1 MGWGEEGGD
10 VPWTLLPL
18 CWVRR
23 GFDGAGVGR
32 ESPQSPAP
40 WESWWVE
47 HVGLIRPGSR
57 VRPNPG
63 PAGPGPGDGPRGMGV
78 GEKVGEANG
87 DGGRAKGGGAPAS
100 SEVPSSSPSS
110 SSSSPSSSLSTKALK
125 APPTIWGI
133 GGGATGDHRGEEESL
148 CKGDSTERGEV
159 RGRDWESRELG
170 KGGEEEEWRNWGRRK
185 VGKGTHQSGGPNG
198 WEFGGSSCGRGEK
211 MLKSE
216 EGGQI
221 GGRGGW
227 RQREQTSRKTS
238 TRKRGRCHRP
248 ECPT

>member
-1 MGWGEEGGD
+1 VGDFCMQGMLGGTGTGDLPLPLILSLALPGLGILFLPLTGRGGGRMGWGEEGGEEGD
-10 VPWTLLPL
+10 VPWTLPPL

-133 GGGATGDHRGEEESL
+133 GGGATGDHRGKEESL
-148 CKGDSTERGEV
+148 CKGDSTGRGEV

-170 KGGEEEEWRNWGRRK
+170 KGG
-185 VGKGTHQSGGPNG
+185 
-198 WEFGGSSCGRGEK
+198 GRGRGVEK
-211 MLKSE
+211 LGKE
-216 EGGQI
+216 ESRDI
-221 GGRGGW
+221 Y
-227 RQREQTSRKTS
+227 RQSKD
-238 TRKRGRCHRP
+238 P
-248 ECPT
+248 LF